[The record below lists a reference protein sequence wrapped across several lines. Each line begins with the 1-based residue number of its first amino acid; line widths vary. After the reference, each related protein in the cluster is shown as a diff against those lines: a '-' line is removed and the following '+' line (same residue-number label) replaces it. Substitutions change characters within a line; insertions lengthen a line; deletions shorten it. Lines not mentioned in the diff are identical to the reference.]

1 MVHSRRFHLLMA
13 SQCLIAS
20 IHLVDSF
27 SITMMTTTRIRQGV
41 KAGGS
46 KNSNSN
52 NRRRKGNKN
61 RRRQKSPS
69 QSQSQQKKR
78 IKVKEVYT
86 EEQLSQMPIGQAI
99 QEASTASQLLSTA
112 LRLWLPTDENLPSHL
127 RTQEH
132 HTKKRIKTASL
143 LLQNMGEK
151 IGSASIV
158 RYGHDTEIG
167 SDQSMNDNVVHVRQI
182 WGNSD
187 GNENGFKRAILAASD
202 FGSTID
208 EDFVNKDEHKNLHI
222 ALLGLHSIVGYTLP
236 TLKSRSNSYSNQLLQ
251 LDHEIVNTIISW
263 IKRADLLALTSF
275 SLKEAV
281 EVRWAIKGILSRV
294 DLGMDSYDDINSSDR
309 DFTIFERINKSI
321 PNLERRVS
329 KLPFD
334 IIPACVD
341 WDSIAKSPN
350 SGEVDLDC
358 KDEFDSLHSDQHIM
372 SSLLTEVPFQFDTIT
387 TRDGSSVKERR
398 STAWVVANNDIGS
411 LAYSGKLMPPKM
423 LPPTLNVSIVR
434 RAMREVE
441 KGILYEQHQ
450 RENTNGHV
458 VHSDR
463 ADHLEELQLCREEI
477 GEYFDCALCNH
488 YPDEDSACKFHTDP
502 EHGTYWERLTCVVSA
517 GNDDIRKFAFRPIP
531 NENHWHK
538 YETKTA
544 KSKIKG
550 GATGKSGDD
559 DGIIPAVIPLF
570 PGDVVKMYAECNDL
584 FHHAVYGSSA
594 NDNKSDRKKTG
605 NGRISLVFK
614 RAMDRGNGRKG
625 HGRAGGGRR
634 SRRM

>member
-1 MVHSRRFHLLMA
+1 MVRSRRFQLLMA

-20 IHLVDSF
+20 LHPVYSF
-27 SITMMTTTRIRQGV
+27 SITMMATTRARQGATRTSI
-41 KAGGS
+41 KAGGNN
-46 KNSNSN
+46 NSNNN

-61 RRRQKSPS
+61 KRRQKSPS
-69 QSQSQQKKR
+69 SSSPQQQQQQQKKQ

-127 RTQEH
+127 RTQRIH
-132 HTKKRIKTASL
+132 HEKRIKAASL
-143 LLQNMGEK
+143 LLQNLGDK
-151 IGSASIV
+151 IGNASIV
-158 RYGHDTEIG
+158 RYGYDTNENVG
-167 SDQSMNDNVVHVRQI
+167 NDNVVDVHRL
-182 WGNSD
+182 WENSD
-187 GNENGFKRAILAASD
+187 ASENGFKRAILAASD
-202 FGSTID
+202 FDSTID
-208 EDFVNKDEHKNLHI
+208 ENSIHKNEHKNLHI
-222 ALLGLHSIVGYTLP
+222 AILGLHSIAGYTLP
-236 TLKSRSNSYSNQLLQ
+236 TLKSRSSSHSTGTELLQ
-251 LDHEIVNTIISW
+251 LDDEIAKTIISW
-263 IKRADLLALTSF
+263 IKKADFFAWTF

-281 EVRWAIKGILSRV
+281 EVRWAIRGILSRI
-294 DLGMDSYDDINSSDR
+294 DLDVDSYDANDS
-309 DFTIFERINKSI
+309 T
-321 PNLERRVS
+321 PNLDKRVS

-341 WDSIAKSPN
+341 WNCVAKSPIG
-350 SGEVDLDC
+350 GEGENDDLGSEDISL
-358 KDEFDSLHSDQHIM
+358 DECSSLQSDDHIM
-372 SSLLTEVPFQFDTIT
+372 NSLLTEIPFQFDTIT

-398 STAWVVANNDIGS
+398 STAWVVTNNDIGS
-411 LAYSGKLMPPKM
+411 LAYSGKLMPPKI
-423 LPPTLNVSIVR
+423 LPPLDTSIVR

-450 RENTNGHV
+450 YQNANDPS
-458 VHSDR
+458 SDR
-463 ADHLEELQLCREEI
+463 DDHLEELQLCREEI

-544 KSKIKG
+544 KLKNKG
-550 GATGKSGDD
+550 GTAGKSGDD
-559 DGIIPAVIPLF
+559 GGIIPAVIPLF

-594 NDNKSDRKKTG
+594 NGIQSNGKKTG

-634 SRRM
+634 SRRF